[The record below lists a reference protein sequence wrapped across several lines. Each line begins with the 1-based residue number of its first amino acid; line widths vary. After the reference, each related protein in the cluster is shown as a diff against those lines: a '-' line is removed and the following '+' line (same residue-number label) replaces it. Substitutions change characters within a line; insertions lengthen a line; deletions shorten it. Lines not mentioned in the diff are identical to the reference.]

1 LQALAR
7 LASPAGGDSVPAAGV
22 LAWVLL
28 PGACSVARRLRS
40 LSLRIDELVAAQLWI
55 EVRSFPWQR
64 LWKVAANIL
73 GNLRVAV
80 LLDCGVPSQ
89 VQRSDRTWART
100 GPDPGSWTR

>member
-1 LQALAR
+1 
-7 LASPAGGDSVPAAGV
+7 VPAAGV